1 MPFRSLARTMTGGC
15 STGTVIGVVTSS
27 RGGQIVAS
35 LRGVAR
41 SIPRSVWILI
51 GVLVAVRV
59 GFAFV
64 LGLDEARL
72 IEPDS
77 NDYLSN
83 AEALL
88 DDGRFLTAPG
98 SDEPEFERTPGYP
111 LFIAVILVVTGR
123 SILAVALAQ
132 AALSA
137 LVALPM
143 FLIARRL
150 FGERAGVVAVVLF
163 IADPL
168 SLYFGAMVMTETLA
182 ALLLGA
188 TVALLGLLMDR
199 HSSSSRGWLIVGVL
213 LAVTTFV
220 RPGQYYLPVV
230 ILGLLIW
237 TARRGGWSLAS
248 TSRATAAMLV
258 PLVVLVGGWQI
269 RNAVEVGSTR
279 FSGIEAV
286 NMMKYR
292 AAGVVA
298 EREGGDWREVRRELM
313 DVYGPGFEGATVGEY
328 YDNMYDKGMELVL
341 DDPVSLMKV
350 TLSGAWRG
358 AVSFPADID
367 GFITRWNLP
376 DLLVVR
382 LVVDYAMV
390 PVWLVAL
397 WGLGVAWRRASS
409 RPVVLAAVVPVV
421 YLFALSSGPES
432 YARFRVPVMP
442 VLWLFVAGGAVALF
456 DLFRSRARRPSG

>member
-1 MPFRSLARTMTGGC
+1 
-15 STGTVIGVVTSS
+15 
-27 RGGQIVAS
+27 
-35 LRGVAR
+35 
-41 SIPRSVWILI
+41 
-51 GVLVAVRV
+51 VLVALRV
-59 GFAFV
+59 GFALV

-77 NDYLSN
+77 NDYLFN

-88 DDGRFLTAPG
+88 DDGRFLTAQG
-98 SDEPEFERTPGYP
+98 SGEPEFERTPGYP

-123 SILAVALAQ
+123 SILAVALVQ

-150 FGERAGVVAVVLF
+150 FGERAGLVAVVLL
-163 IADPL
+163 IVDPL
-168 SLYFGAMVMTETLA
+168 SLYFGALLLTETLTA
-182 ALLLGA
+182 FLLGI
-188 TVALLGLLMDR
+188 TVALLGLLLDR
-199 HSSSSRGWLIVGVL
+199 RSSSPWLWFLVGVL
-213 LAVTTFV
+213 LATTTFV

-237 TARRGGWSLAS
+237 TARSGGWSLAS
-248 TSRATAAMLV
+248 ATRAIAAMLV

-269 RNAVEVGSTR
+269 RNAVEVGSSR
-279 FSGIEAV
+279 FSGIEAI

-313 DVYGPGFEGATVGEY
+313 DVYGPEFEGTSIGEY
-328 YDNMYDKGMELVL
+328 YDNMYDKGLELVL
-341 DDPVSLMKV
+341 DDPVSLIKV
-350 TLSGAWRG
+350 TLAGVWRG
-358 AVSFPADID
+358 AVSFPANID
-367 GFITRWNLP
+367 GLIARWNLP
-376 DLLVVR
+376 DLVVVR

-390 PVWLVAL
+390 PVWLFAF
-397 WGLGVAWRRASS
+397 WGLAVAWRRSRA

-432 YARFRVPVMP
+432 YARFRVPIMP
-442 VLWLFVAGGAVALF
+442 ILWLFVAGGAVALF
-456 DLFRSRARRPSG
+456 DLIRSRRPRPSG